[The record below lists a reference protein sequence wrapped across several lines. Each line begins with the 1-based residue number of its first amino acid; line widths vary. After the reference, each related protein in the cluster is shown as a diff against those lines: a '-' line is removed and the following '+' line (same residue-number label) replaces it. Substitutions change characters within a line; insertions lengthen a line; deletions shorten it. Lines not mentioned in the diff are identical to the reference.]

1 MLSIGK
7 VNNNEPIFFGG
18 DLKHSVCTQISIILI
33 TLKFESERNS
43 MRSHVNSMNP
53 DITFDGH
60 LFRTRNASIDLAIR
74 MQLDRFYLRISVH
87 SSTNNFDHQFSI
99 FTASI
104 RSLLWSYRPFILHIN
119 SRFLREKNYIFFV
132 PLHFEWHLKPYLR
145 TSSYWTLTMPNEASE
160 EFVTKADLQI
170 WTRLWL
176 FLNTLL

>member
-60 LFRTRNASIDLAIR
+60 LFRTRNASIDLAIHSDAIR
-74 MQLDRFYLRISVH
+74 SVLPSDFCSQLNEQFRSPIFNFYGFDSFLTLVLSPIH
-87 SSTNNFDHQFSI
+87 SSHKILDSWEKKTTFFL
-99 FTASI
+99 F
-104 RSLLWSYRPFILHIN
+104 LFILNDI
-119 SRFLREKNYIFFV
+119 
-132 PLHFEWHLKPYLR
+132 
-145 TSSYWTLTMPNEASE
+145 
-160 EFVTKADLQI
+160 
-170 WTRLWL
+170 
-176 FLNTLL
+176 